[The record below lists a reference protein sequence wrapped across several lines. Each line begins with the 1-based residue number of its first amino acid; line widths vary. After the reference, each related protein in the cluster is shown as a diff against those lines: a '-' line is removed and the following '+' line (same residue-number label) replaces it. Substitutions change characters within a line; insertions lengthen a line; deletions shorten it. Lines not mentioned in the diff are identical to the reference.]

1 MEDLLTSAIN
11 QWSSPE
17 ETAFAVLIGVINMKP
32 SALGVPMD
40 NNAKNLFQD
49 LRNLKAGR
57 TLHLRTDAKELFES
71 VSPGTIDLIKTA
83 SPWPFLPISEG
94 RVLDLLRHECS
105 KENYLAVSEK
115 LFGIIDASRPE
126 FFLNEYLLMLAACD
140 QDLIERQAP
149 QRYFQELIKEWMED
163 SSVTFAKRFLNGVV
177 HYDFKGLG
185 EIAAEMKWSEKNFQR
200 LRNFKQSGNWRLP
213 PLIDFKCM
221 FEAIFRLRIK
231 RGSLKTEFTDS
242 ISEYASIFAR
252 LLACAAGLDK
262 LRQSEKV
269 EDSDFISALEN
280 FEKCTA
286 WVTGQNTLT

>member
-17 ETAFAVLIGVINMKP
+17 ETASVVLIGVINMKP

-57 TLHLRTDAKELFES
+57 TLHLRTDAKVLFES

-83 SPWPFLPISEG
+83 SPFPLLPISKG
-94 RVLDLLRHECS
+94 RVLDLLRHEYS

-126 FFLNEYLLMLAACD
+126 LFLNEYLLMLAACD

-149 QRYFQELIKEWMED
+149 KRYFQELIKEWMED
-163 SSVTFAKRFLNGVV
+163 SSVTFSKRFLNSVI
-177 HYDFKGLG
+177 HYDFNGLG
-185 EIAAEMKWSEKNFQR
+185 EIAAEMKWPEKNFQR
-200 LRNFKQSGNWRLP
+200 LRNFKQEGNWRLP
-213 PLIDFKCM
+213 PLVDFKRM

-231 RGSLKTEFTDS
+231 RGSLPKKLSDS
-242 ISEYASIFAR
+242 ISELAWIVTGQ
-252 LLACAAGLDK
+252 LACAAGLDK
-262 LRQSEKV
+262 LRDKV